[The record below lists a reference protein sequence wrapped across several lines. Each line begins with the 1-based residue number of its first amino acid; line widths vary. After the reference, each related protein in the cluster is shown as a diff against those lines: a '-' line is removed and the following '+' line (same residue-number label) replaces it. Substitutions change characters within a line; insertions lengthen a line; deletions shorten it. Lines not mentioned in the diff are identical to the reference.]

1 MVENNEEVIVNDTSV
16 DTTNPTEN
24 AEENEE
30 VVGTLEDTSE
40 ADASK
45 VEEEK
50 ESVKE
55 KLYTRE
61 EMQAEIDRNVQ
72 GRLARVE
79 RDNARKIQE
88 YEELV
93 STLRAG
99 MGKNDGNVQDLN
111 KDLRK
116 FYKEQGIEIPDVVSR
131 GLSER
136 EEKILAK
143 AEAEEIINGGDDYIN
158 QTAKEIY
165 NIPAEKRT
173 IRQKAI
179 FESLGKYMMQ
189 EKAKAQ
195 LKEKGV
201 DESILQDDSFKK
213 FASRFNAQTSI
224 ADIYDM
230 YDMYQ
235 KTNAKEVVETPK
247 RERPASTGSTR
258 TVAKTNT
265 VKEYYTEEEASK
277 FTQKE
282 LMDNPELLKAVEDS
296 MAKWK

>member
-1 MVENNEEVIVNDTSV
+1 MVENNEEVIVDDTSV
-16 DTTNPTEN
+16 DTTNPTEDV
-24 AEENEE
+24 EENEE

-40 ADASK
+40 ADASE

-99 MGKNDGNVQDLN
+99 MGKSDGNVQDLN

-143 AEAEEIINGGDDYIN
+143 AEAEEIINGGADYIN
-158 QTAKEIY
+158 QMANEIY

-179 FESLGKYMMQ
+179 FESLGKHMMQ

-201 DESILQDDSFKK
+201 DESILQDNSFKE
-213 FASRFNAQTSI
+213 FAGRFTAQTSI

-230 YDMYQ
+230 YQ
-235 KTNAKEVVETPK
+235 KINAKEVVETPK
-247 RERPASTGSTR
+247 RERPASTGSTK

-265 VKEYYTEEEASK
+265 VKEYYTEEEASR

-282 LMDNPELLKAVEDS
+282 LMANPELLRAVEDS

>member
-1 MVENNEEVIVNDTSV
+1 MEEDNKNVIVDDTSV
-16 DTTNPTEN
+16 DTTNPTEEV
-24 AEENEE
+24 EENEE

-40 ADASK
+40 ADTSA
-45 VEEEK
+45 EEEGK

-61 EMQAEIDRNVQ
+61 EMQAEIDRNIQ

-79 RDNARKIQE
+79 RDNAKKLQE

-93 STLRAG
+93 NTLRAG

-116 FYKEQGIEIPDVVSR
+116 FYKEQGIEIPETVSR

-143 AEAEEIINGGDDYIN
+143 AEAEEIINGGEDYIN
-158 QTAKEIY
+158 QVANEIY
-165 NIPAEKRT
+165 NIPVEMRT
-173 IRQKAI
+173 VRQKAI
-179 FESLGKYMMQ
+179 FEQLGKHVVQ
-189 EKAKAQ
+189 EKAKSQ

-201 DESILQDDSFKK
+201 DTSILEDNSFKQ
-213 FASRFNAQTSI
+213 FASKFTAQTSI

-230 YDMYQ
+230 YQ
-235 KTNAKEVVETPK
+235 KVNAKEVAETPK
-247 RERPASTGSTR
+247 RERPASTGSTK
-258 TVAKTNT
+258 TVTKTNT

-277 FTQKE
+277 FTQEE
-282 LMDNPELLKAVEDS
+282 LMNNPELLRAVENS
-296 MAKWK
+296 MAQWK

>member
-1 MVENNEEVIVNDTSV
+1 MEENNEEVIVDDTSV
-16 DTTNPTEN
+16 DTTNPTGEV
-24 AEENEE
+24 EENEE

-40 ADASK
+40 TDASE

-61 EMQAEIDRNVQ
+61 EMQAEIDRNIQ

-79 RDNARKIQE
+79 RDNAKKIQE

-99 MGKNDGNVQDLN
+99 MGKSDGNVQELNTDL
-111 KDLRK
+111 KK
-116 FYKEQGIEIPDVVSR
+116 FYKEQGIEIPETVSR

-143 AEAEEIINGGDDYIN
+143 AEAEEIINGGEDYIN
-158 QTAKEIY
+158 QIANEIY

-179 FESLGKYMMQ
+179 FESLGKHMMQ

-201 DESILQDDSFKK
+201 DGVILQDNSFKE
-213 FASRFNAQTSI
+213 FASKFTAQTSI

-230 YDMYQ
+230 YQ
-235 KTNAKEVVETPK
+235 KINAKEVVETPK

-277 FTQKE
+277 FTQRE

>member
-1 MVENNEEVIVNDTSV
+1 MVENNEEVIVDDTSV
-16 DTTNPTEN
+16 DTTNPTGEV
-24 AEENEE
+24 EENEE

-40 ADASK
+40 TDASE

-143 AEAEEIINGGDDYIN
+143 AEADEIINGGEDYIN
-158 QTAKEIY
+158 QMANEIY

-179 FESLGKYMMQ
+179 FENLGKHMMQ

-201 DESILQDDSFKK
+201 DESILQDNSFKE
-213 FASRFNAQTSI
+213 FAGRFTAQTSI

-230 YDMYQ
+230 YQ
-235 KTNAKEVVETPK
+235 KINAKEVVETPK
-247 RERPASTGSTR
+247 RERPASTGSTK

-282 LMDNPELLKAVEDS
+282 LMANPELLRAVEDS
-296 MAKWK
+296 MAKW

>member
-1 MVENNEEVIVNDTSV
+1 MVENNEEVIVDDTSV
-16 DTTNPTEN
+16 DTTNPTEDV
-24 AEENEE
+24 EENEE

-40 ADASK
+40 ADASE

-99 MGKNDGNVQDLN
+99 MGKSDGNVQDLN

-143 AEAEEIINGGDDYIN
+143 AEAEEIINGGADYIN
-158 QTAKEIY
+158 QMANEIY

-179 FESLGKYMMQ
+179 FESLGKHMMQ

-201 DESILQDDSFKK
+201 DESILQDNSFKE
-213 FASRFNAQTSI
+213 FAGRFTAQTSI

-230 YDMYQ
+230 YQ
-235 KTNAKEVVETPK
+235 KINAKEVVETPK
-247 RERPASTGSTR
+247 REKPASTGSTK

-265 VKEYYTEEEASK
+265 VKEYYTEEEASR

-282 LMDNPELLKAVEDS
+282 LMANPELLRAVEDS

>member
-1 MVENNEEVIVNDTSV
+1 MEENNEEVIVDDTSV
-16 DTTNPTEN
+16 DTTNPTEDV
-24 AEENEE
+24 EENEE

-40 ADASK
+40 ADASE

-61 EMQAEIDRNVQ
+61 EMQAEIDRNVE
-72 GRLARVE
+72 GRLARLKRE
-79 RDNARKIQE
+79 NARKIEE
-88 YEELV
+88 YEDLV
-93 STLRAG
+93 NTLRAG
-99 MGKNDGNVQDLN
+99 MGKSDGNVQDLN

-158 QTAKEIY
+158 QMANEIY
-165 NIPAEKRT
+165 NIPVEKRT

-179 FESLGKYMMQ
+179 FESLGKHMMQ

-201 DESILQDDSFKK
+201 DESILQDNSFKE
-213 FASRFNAQTSI
+213 FAGRFTAQTSI

-230 YDMYQ
+230 YQ
-235 KTNAKEVVETPK
+235 KINAKEVVETPK
-247 RERPASTGSTR
+247 RERPASTGSTK
-258 TVAKTNT
+258 TVSKTNT

-282 LMDNPELLKAVEDS
+282 LMANPELLRAVEDS
-296 MAKWK
+296 MAKW

>member
-1 MVENNEEVIVNDTSV
+1 MEEDNKEVIVDDTSV

-24 AEENEE
+24 VEENEE
-30 VVGTLEDTSE
+30 VVGTLEDTSKT
-40 ADASK
+40 DASK
-45 VEEEK
+45 VKEEK

-55 KLYTRE
+55 EKLYTKE
-61 EMQAEIDRNVQ
+61 ELQEAIDRNVK
-72 GRLARVE
+72 GRLARAE
-79 RDNARKIQE
+79 NEYAKKIQE
-88 YEELV
+88 YEDLAY
-93 STLRAG
+93 TLRKG
-99 MGKNDGNVQDLN
+99 MGKDDGNVQDLN

-143 AEAEEIINGGDDYIN
+143 AEAEEIINGGEDYIN
-158 QTAKEIY
+158 QIANEIY

-179 FESLGKYMMQ
+179 FESLGKHMMQ

-201 DESILQDDSFKK
+201 DESILQDNSFKE
-213 FASRFNAQTSI
+213 FASKFTAQTSI

-230 YDMYQ
+230 FQ
-235 KTNAKEVVETPK
+235 KINAKEAVEISK

-277 FTQKE
+277 FTQRE

>member
-1 MVENNEEVIVNDTSV
+1 MEENNEEVIVDDTSV
-16 DTTNPTEN
+16 DTTNPTGEV
-24 AEENEE
+24 EENEE

-40 ADASK
+40 TDASE

-61 EMQAEIDRNVQ
+61 EMQAEIDRNIQ

-79 RDNARKIQE
+79 RDNAKKIQE

-99 MGKNDGNVQDLN
+99 MGKSDGNVQELNTDL
-111 KDLRK
+111 KK
-116 FYKEQGIEIPDVVSR
+116 FYKEQGIEIPETVSR

-143 AEAEEIINGGDDYIN
+143 AEAEEIINGGEDYIN
-158 QTAKEIY
+158 QIANEIY
-165 NIPAEKRT
+165 NIPVEMRT
-173 IRQKAI
+173 VRQKAI
-179 FESLGKYMMQ
+179 FEQLGKHVVQ
-189 EKAKAQ
+189 EKAKSQ
-195 LKEKGV
+195 LKEKGI
-201 DESILQDDSFKK
+201 DTSILEDNSFKQ
-213 FASRFNAQTSI
+213 FASKFTAQTSI

-230 YDMYQ
+230 YQ
-235 KTNAKEVVETPK
+235 KVNAKEVVETPK
-247 RERPASTGSTR
+247 RERPASTGSTK
-258 TVAKTNT
+258 TVTKTNT

-282 LMDNPELLKAVEDS
+282 LMANPELLRAIEDS
-296 MAKWK
+296 MSKWK

>member
-1 MVENNEEVIVNDTSV
+1 MEEDNKDVMVDDTSV
-16 DTTNPTEN
+16 DTTNPTGEV
-24 AEENEE
+24 EENEE

-40 ADASK
+40 ADASE

-55 KLYTRE
+55 KLYTKE
-61 EMQAEIDRNVQ
+61 ELQEAIDRNVK
-72 GRLARVE
+72 GRLARAE
-79 RDNARKIQE
+79 NEYAKKIQE
-88 YEELV
+88 YEDLAY
-93 STLRAG
+93 TLRKG
-99 MGKNDGNVQDLN
+99 MGKDDGNVQDLN

-158 QTAKEIY
+158 QIANEIY

-173 IRQKAI
+173 IRQKVV

-201 DESILQDDSFKK
+201 DESILQDDSFKE

-224 ADIYDM
+224 GDIYE
-230 YDMYQ
+230 MYQ
-235 KTNAKEVVETPK
+235 KINAKEVVETPK

-277 FTQKE
+277 FTQRE

>member
-158 QTAKEIY
+158 RMANEIY

-179 FESLGKYMMQ
+179 FESLGKHIMQ

-201 DESILQDDSFKK
+201 DESILQDDSFKE
-213 FASRFNAQTSI
+213 FAGRFTAQTSI

-230 YDMYQ
+230 YQ
-235 KTNAKEVVETPK
+235 KINAKEMVETPK
-247 RERPASTGSTR
+247 RERPTSTGSTK

-282 LMDNPELLKAVEDS
+282 LMANPELLRAVEDS

>member
-1 MVENNEEVIVNDTSV
+1 MEENNEEVIVDDTSV
-16 DTTNPTEN
+16 DTTNPTEDV
-24 AEENEE
+24 EENE

-93 STLRAG
+93 STLRVG
-99 MGKNDGNVQDLN
+99 MGKSDGNVQDLN

-116 FYKEQGIEIPDVVSR
+116 FYKEQGIEIPDAVSR

-136 EEKILAK
+136 EEKILAR

-158 QTAKEIY
+158 QMANEIY

-179 FESLGKYMMQ
+179 FESLGKHMMQ

-201 DESILQDDSFKK
+201 DESILQDNSFKE
-213 FASRFNAQTSI
+213 FAGRFTAQTSI

-230 YDMYQ
+230 YQ
-235 KTNAKEVVETPK
+235 KINAKEVVETPK
-247 RERPASTGSTR
+247 RERPASTGSTK

-282 LMDNPELLKAVEDS
+282 LMANPELLRAVEDS
-296 MAKWK
+296 MAKW

>member
-1 MVENNEEVIVNDTSV
+1 MVENNEEVIVDDTSV
-16 DTTNPTEN
+16 DTTNPTEEV
-24 AEENEE
+24 EENEE

-40 ADASK
+40 ADASE

-99 MGKNDGNVQDLN
+99 MGKSDGNVQDLN

-158 QTAKEIY
+158 QMANEIY

-179 FESLGKYMMQ
+179 FESLGKHMMQ

-201 DESILQDDSFKK
+201 DESILQDNSFKE
-213 FASRFNAQTSI
+213 FAGRFTAQTSI

-230 YDMYQ
+230 YQ
-235 KTNAKEVVETPK
+235 KINAKEVVEAPK